1 MIYRE
6 TGGEKDQCNARNY
19 GQHGDVD
26 RLPALATLSWC
37 LGLAWAEIT
46 GMGVVCGRGL
56 AGRERC
62 FTLLS
67 QPVTASNDFILTLCY
82 QQQVRIISVISGNDG

>member
-37 LGLAWAEIT
+37 LGLAWAELT
-46 GMGVVCGRGL
+46 RWVWCVGGDWL
-56 AGRERC
+56 AERDA
-62 FTLLS
+62 LHYYHN
-67 QPVTASNDFILTLCY
+67 Q
-82 QQQVRIISVISGNDG
+82 